1 MGTLEE
7 DAAAELAAFVKH
19 VLPVA
24 EALNKWFVDNN
35 YNFPDKA

>member
-1 MGTLEE
+1 MNTLEA
-7 DAAAELAAFVKH
+7 DARGELDAFVKH

-24 EALNKWFVDNN
+24 EAFSKWFADSG